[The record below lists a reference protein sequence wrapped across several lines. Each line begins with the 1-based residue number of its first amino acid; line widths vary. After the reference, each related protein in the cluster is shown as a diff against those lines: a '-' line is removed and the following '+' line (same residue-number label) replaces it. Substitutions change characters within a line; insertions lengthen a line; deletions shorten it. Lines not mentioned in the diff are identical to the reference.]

1 MADFIAVIR
10 RAVDGLAENTPEMRV
25 KVYERARGAVQR
37 QLENMKPRP
46 PEAMLQRQL
55 EKLEA
60 AIREVEAEHSEAL
73 PLEETAG
80 AGAAP
85 ETLEEQAVP
94 DESTLP
100 PAPQTAVGEPAGE
113 ADVEPATADAAHE
126 PDHHE
131 ADTRQETEE
140 EVAAEEPLSAE
151 AEAAQTPVSA
161 ETAAPAE
168 TYWHPSHEEEAPAE
182 EWHAGEAR
190 DVAAEEMQPEHH
202 GFETPP
208 ADHSYEEAD
217 EHRAD
222 EEHSVEAEEIA
233 AEPAMAESHEPKAEA
248 AYEPIESFQPI
259 TRGLEHASNRL
270 VEPVADF
277 NRAQEFVEHSREQP
291 LQADA
296 AGHFDPVWA
305 EPAVETPAPAPKDA
319 ETEWAEEEL
328 RQYSETA
335 PVTADASAR
344 AFEDVI
350 SSLEKMAPAA
360 VMPAAKEAFSWEKAA
375 FDDLPP
381 LEAGTDKKTPVSSHF
396 DDVDIF
402 AEVHDGK
409 PTPPAGAPSEA
420 WREAKALRGYD
431 RRGPIATDDDDANP
445 AMDIDQIVASK
456 LQGKNFRMEPKRR
469 RFGIGTIITLL
480 FALILI
486 GGGAYAGWVNR
497 EALVAMVDGLV
508 SSAPSQAT
516 RNEAAMTPAGSE
528 TPAQPA
534 PTPTQPAAPE
544 AQNTPPAPAQPNQ
557 QVASLNNDGAAA
569 NSKFTQRLLSDGT
582 EVDSGPATVP
592 GTPTAEGKSVAE
604 QNVAAADTPAASAQG
619 DAAPPETLTP
629 NGPAASPQQAAPVG
643 SSEKM
648 FLYEERIGQSSP
660 TAIEGTVVWT
670 VQHEAGQDGRQE
682 ATVQGNVTVPER
694 NLSALVTF
702 KRNSD
707 PSLPA
712 SHLVEIVF
720 SVPPNFEGG
729 SIESVQRISMK
740 RTEQDRG
747 DALIAVPAKITD
759 DFHMIALNDYPDAR
773 KANLDLLSTRNWI
786 DIPIT
791 YRNGRRALLT
801 MEKGGTGTDAFN
813 TAIKEWTALGDVSTS
828 Q

>member
-55 EKLEA
+55 DKLEA

-73 PLEETAG
+73 PLDEA
-80 AGAAP
+80 AVAVAAP
-85 ETLEEQAVP
+85 ETLDQAVP
-94 DESTLP
+94 VESESP
-100 PAPQTAVGEPAGE
+100 PAPQTAVDEPADE
-113 ADVEPATADAAHE
+113 ADAESPTTDAVHE
-126 PDHHE
+126 PDHQE
-131 ADTRQETEE
+131 ADAQQETEE
-140 EVAAEEPLSAE
+140 EAATEEPLSSE
-151 AEAAQTPVSA
+151 PEPAQPPPPA
-161 ETAAPAE
+161 ETAAPVE
-168 TYWHPSHEEEAPAE
+168 THWHPSHEEEAPAE

-190 DVAAEEMQPEHH
+190 DVAAEEVLPEHH
-202 GFETPP
+202 GFETPS
-208 ADHSYEEAD
+208 AGHLYEEAD
-217 EHRAD
+217 EHRTD
-222 EEHSVEAEEIA
+222 EQHPVEAEEIA
-233 AEPAMAESHEPKAEA
+233 AEPATVESHEPNAEA
-248 AYEPIESFQPI
+248 DYQPIESFQPI
-259 TRGLEHASNRL
+259 TRGIEHASNRL

-277 NRAQEFVEHSREQP
+277 DRAQEFVEHSREEP

-296 AGHFDPVWA
+296 AGHFDPVWT
-305 EPAVETPAPAPKDA
+305 EPAAETPAPAPKDA
-319 ETEWAEEEL
+319 DTEWAEEEL

-335 PVTADASAR
+335 PATADASAR

-360 VMPAAKEAFSWEKAA
+360 VMPVAKEAFSWEKAA

-381 LEAGTDKKTPVSSHF
+381 IEAGTDKKTPVSSHF
-396 DDVDIF
+396 EEVDIF

-409 PTPPAGAPSEA
+409 PTPAAGAPGEG

-431 RRGPIATDDDDANP
+431 RRGSIVMDDDDANP

-486 GGGAYAGWVNR
+486 GGGAYAGWMNR

-516 RNEAAMTPAGSE
+516 RNEPATTTAESE
-528 TPAQPA
+528 TPVQATTTPA
-534 PTPTQPAAPE
+534 EPATPE
-544 AQNTPPAPAQPNQ
+544 AQNTPAAPAQPNQ

-569 NSKFTQRLLSDGT
+569 NSKFTQRLLADGT

-604 QNVAAADTPAASAQG
+604 QNVAAADMPAAGAQG
-619 DAAPPETLTP
+619 DTAPPQPLTP
-629 NGPAASPQQAAPVG
+629 SGPATSPPQAAPVG

-660 TAIEGTVVWT
+660 TAIEGTVVWS
-670 VQHEAGQDGRQE
+670 VQHEAGQNGRQV

-729 SIESVQRISMK
+729 SIDSVQRISMK

-813 TAIKEWTALGDVSTS
+813 TAVKEWTALGDISTS